1 MRRSNHHQQVL
12 LGHLL
17 GGKIDTPSSN
27 HHRSRSHDDAI
38 VPSKSDLILRNKTP
52 RVKSQQKVKAI
63 HKRMPHAS
71 TLNQKYKNLVDRIF
85 PKSKHGS
92 KKVKR
97 TIPRRPPTNRD
108 IAPLMGQASLSN
120 LKGSRNSANHFKS
133 NISRTLDLLPSGVAS
148 RIKSSVRKARDNSIA
163 YLS

>member
-1 MRRSNHHQQVL
+1 
-12 LGHLL
+12 
-17 GGKIDTPSSN
+17 
-27 HHRSRSHDDAI
+27 
-38 VPSKSDLILRNKTP
+38 
-52 RVKSQQKVKAI
+52 
-63 HKRMPHAS
+63 MPHAS